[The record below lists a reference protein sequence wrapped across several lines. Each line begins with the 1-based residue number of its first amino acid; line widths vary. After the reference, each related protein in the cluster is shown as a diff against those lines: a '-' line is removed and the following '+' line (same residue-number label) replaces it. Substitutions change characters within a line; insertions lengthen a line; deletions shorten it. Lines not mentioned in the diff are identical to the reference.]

1 MTVAALYIDPRGPY
15 PKLGDVD
22 CWDEAR
28 DATRY
33 DGPHPIV
40 AHPPCGPWGPL
51 RGQCFGALR
60 DLGPLAVDQVRRW
73 GGVLEHPAFSRLW
86 DAMDLPRPSELPDEY
101 GGWSIEVNQCA
112 WGHVAKKPT
121 WLYFVGVPRTAV
133 VPRTGGV
140 VTHTI
145 GGGSGPGSY
154 RGHIGGPRL
163 KVCSGAQRRRTPPD
177 FAAWLVGLA
186 RMAYRVQ

>member
-1 MTVAALYIDPRGPY
+1 
-15 PKLGDVD
+15 
-22 CWDEAR
+22 
-28 DATRY
+28 
-33 DGPHPIV
+33 
-40 AHPPCGPWGPL
+40 
-51 RGQCFGALR
+51 CFGALR

-133 VPRTGGV
+133 VPRTGV
-140 VTHTI
+140 CRTLQS
-145 GGGSGPGSY
+145 GGGSGPGTN
-154 RGHIGGPRL
+154 RRPIGRPRL
-163 KVCSGAQRRRTPPD
+163 KLCRGAKRRRTPPD
-177 FAAWLVGLA
+177 FAAGPDGLA
-186 RMAYRVQ
+186 QMALRVQSWCSCDATQVRARRPDQPVG